1 MESVNLLKL
10 PNSHIISLKS
20 TSYHLSI
27 RTQKLQKQNPF
38 DLPWRKKS
46 NHPFE
51 LINLFVEFPES
62 PRNREKG
69 RERESNNHSRTCN
82 AALAIYRC
90 AIEKNRD
97 DINAARDFL
106 ARARY
111 RLGELSLRRAEK
123 CDFNP
128 TRVRLKLAAA
138 AAFFFFFFFFIQWR
152 ERRVEGKSRSL
163 RNACNRVFRCY
174 SDNWWRWGAI
184 RLSGEE
190 VRCKWYF
197 EL

>member
-38 DLPWRKKS
+38 DLPWGKKS

-62 PRNREKG
+62 PRNREEG
-69 RERESNNHSRTCN
+69 RERERESNNHSRTCN

-138 AAFFFFFFFFIQWR
+138 AAFFFFFFFFYTVKR
-152 ERRVEGKSRSL
+152 EKSGGKIAFVTQRVQPCFPMLL
-163 RNACNRVFRCY
+163 R
-174 SDNWWRWGAI
+174 
-184 RLSGEE
+184 
-190 VRCKWYF
+190 
-197 EL
+197 